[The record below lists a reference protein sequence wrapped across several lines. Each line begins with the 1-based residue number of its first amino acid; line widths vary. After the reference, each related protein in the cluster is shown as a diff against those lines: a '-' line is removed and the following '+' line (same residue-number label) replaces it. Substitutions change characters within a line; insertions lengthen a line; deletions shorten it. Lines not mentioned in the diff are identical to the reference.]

1 MFGSTYKGENVK
13 TYELFTGEQL
23 KIAEKIQQRRLQML
37 IHSYIYY
44 KMNES
49 LVSDSK
55 WTEWAL
61 DLKRLQEQYPEIA
74 EKVMLHNYFIDWD
87 GSSGA
92 FLPLNLPWVEQ
103 IAKSLVNQNPLLI
116 RKKIVEKPKKETKK
130 KRRLF

>member
-1 MFGSTYKGENVK
+1 MLYIMFGSIYKGENVK
-13 TYELFTGEQL
+13 TYELFKDNEL

-74 EKVMLHNYFIDWD
+74 EKVMLHNYFTDWD

-103 IAKSLVNQNPLLI
+103 IAKSLVNPKN
-116 RKKIVEKPKKETKK
+116 IVEKPKKETKK

>member
-1 MFGSTYKGENVK
+1 MK
-13 TYELFTGEQL
+13 TYELFKDNEL

-74 EKVMLHNYFIDWD
+74 EKVMLHNYFTDWD

-103 IAKSLVNQNPLLI
+103 IAKSLVNPKN
-116 RKKIVEKPKKETKK
+116 IVEKPKKETKK